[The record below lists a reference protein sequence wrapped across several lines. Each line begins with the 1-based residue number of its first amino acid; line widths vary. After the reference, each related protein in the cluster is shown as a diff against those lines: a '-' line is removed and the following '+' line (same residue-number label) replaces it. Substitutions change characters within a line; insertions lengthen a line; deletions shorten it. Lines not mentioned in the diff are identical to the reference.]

1 MQSSIREMTRAGII
15 AALYVALCLVFNATS
30 FGVIQFRPAEALTL
44 LPILFPEAIPGI
56 FIGVLI
62 ANLFGGVGLVDII
75 FGSLISLVA
84 AYLTWTWRYNL
95 LAYLSPIVLNAF
107 LVSLYLHVFFN
118 TPYWY
123 MVLSIGISQSI
134 VVVLLGVPLITY
146 IRKRTSLTEND
157 R

>member
-1 MQSSIREMTRAGII
+1 MQSSIQKMTRAGII

-30 FGVIQFRPAEALTL
+30 FGVIQFRPAEAFTL

-75 FGSLISLVA
+75 FGSLISLLA
-84 AYLTWTWRYNL
+84 AYLTWIWRHSF

-107 LVSLYLHVFFN
+107 LVSLYLHAFFN

-123 MVLSIGISQSI
+123 MVLSIGISQSLVI
-134 VVVLLGVPLITY
+134 VLLGVPLITY
-146 IRKRTSLTEND
+146 IRKKASIPKE
-157 R
+157 

>member
-1 MQSSIREMTRAGII
+1 MTRAGII

-30 FGVIQFRPAEALTL
+30 FGVIQFRPAEALTM